1 MVEEGELRSR
11 GIGRDEE
18 RVSPE
23 KKEEKARRRES
34 VSKFEREEGERTN
47 EMRFE

>member
-23 KKEEKARRRES
+23 KKEGKGKKERISLEVRERRGR
-34 VSKFEREEGERTN
+34 KDERT
-47 EMRFE
+47 EV